1 MRRFTKGKIAA
12 RKALYSLK
20 MVRTKMPKVDITA
33 VKKIGSAKNGCEH
46 KMLVKKNNS
55 YLPTKSLVHKR
66 SGNRCFRNHK
76 RNNRNCSRS
85 RKRIVLLMT
94 LKSGLLLVTGPFAL
108 NSWLVRR
115 VSQNYVIATT
125 AHVDLRK
132 FNIPKHIKDGYF
144 RRARKKTIHT
154 EKDIFKRATAGSTSV
169 FHEGKTAK
177 LSPGRK
183 RTTVVIPVFG
193 RV

>member
-85 RKRIVLLMT
+85 RKADQKTVDKEVLEAIKVHPEARGIRRY
-94 LKSGLLLVTGPFAL
+94 LKTMYSLPSLCA
-108 NSWLVRR
+108 
-115 VSQNYVIATT
+115 A
-125 AHVDLRK
+125 
-132 FNIPKHIKDGYF
+132 
-144 RRARKKTIHT
+144 
-154 EKDIFKRATAGSTSV
+154 
-169 FHEGKTAK
+169 
-177 LSPGRK
+177 
-183 RTTVVIPVFG
+183 PV
-193 RV
+193 

>member
-33 VKKIGSAKNGCEH
+33 VKKIGSANNGCEH

-76 RNNRNCSRS
+76 RNIRNCSRS
-85 RKRIVLLMT
+85 
-94 LKSGLLLVTGPFAL
+94 
-108 NSWLVRR
+108 
-115 VSQNYVIATT
+115 NYVIATT
-125 AHVDLRK
+125 AHVNLRK
-132 FNIPKHIKDGYF
+132 VSIPKHIKDGYF

-154 EKDIFKRATAGSTSV
+154 EKDIFKRYVPSEQRKADQKTV
-169 FHEGKTAK
+169 GKEVLEAIKVHPEARGIRRYLKTMYSLPSLCAA
-177 LSPGRK
+177 
-183 RTTVVIPVFG
+183 PV
-193 RV
+193 

>member
-76 RNNRNCSRS
+76 RNIRNCSRS
-85 RKRIVLLMT
+85 VKRDH
-94 LKSGLLLVTGPFAL
+94 
-108 NSWLVRR
+108 
-115 VSQNYVIATT
+115 NYVIATT

-132 FNIPKHIKDGYF
+132 VNIPKHIKDGYF

-154 EKDIFKRATAGSTSV
+154 EKDIFKRYVPSEQRKADQKTV
-169 FHEGKTAK
+169 GKEVLEAIKVHPEARGIRRYLKTMYSLPSLCAA
-177 LSPGRK
+177 
-183 RTTVVIPVFG
+183 PV
-193 RV
+193 